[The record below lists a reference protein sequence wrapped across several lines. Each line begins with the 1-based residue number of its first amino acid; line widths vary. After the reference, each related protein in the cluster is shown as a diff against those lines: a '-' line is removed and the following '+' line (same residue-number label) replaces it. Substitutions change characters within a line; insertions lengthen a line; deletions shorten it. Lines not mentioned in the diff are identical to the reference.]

1 MNERIGQRLEH
12 LRDELTGR
20 TIASLSTGFT
30 SGLGLLVAQV
40 AFATLIFSG
49 ALAPYSSQGV
59 GLILFGNFAAC
70 LIMAVAAGYR
80 GVIAGL
86 SPALVIGMAAFGSEV
101 DAEGQALFVTASAA
115 LILSAVITGVCC
127 LAMGRLRLANLLRF
141 IPYPVSA
148 GFVAGIGGAVCLAAV
163 ALMGAQ
169 PHWQAIPELV
179 APSMLWK
186 WGPGVAYGIVLYAAI
201 KRWGKA
207 WILPVSVVVVVGGYH
222 LTLNAL
228 GISGAEARSM
238 GLLLSSTAEGNLW
251 PALGVTDVAWVD
263 WTALAMQTPN
273 MLALILV
280 AFVCVVLNLAG
291 LEVAANQ
298 ELDWDREFQV
308 GGLASVVAGIGGG
321 TVVTVVVPAS
331 LRSKLLGAATRL
343 TGVVAALVIGVALFF
358 GDGMLEFVPAPLVGG
373 ILVFAGL
380 GMLDEGLVRGR
391 RLLPLS
397 EFSIVVLIFV
407 AIIGFGLL
415 EGVGVGMLAT
425 LVFFAARLSRVDVIE
440 SHFTTGE
447 RRSNRVRPVP
457 ERAILAD
464 ESHRVQAYL
473 LRGYVF
479 FGSVSPLA
487 DRLRKSLSG
496 TSRPDCLLLDF
507 AAVSGFDFSAVN
519 VLGRLLQ
526 EAESAGV
533 QVVLS
538 GLPEP
543 LSAGLR
549 RSVPS
554 QTFAG
559 LLLEPN
565 ADSALERC
573 EDVVI
578 AAWKESDRAALLE
591 QTADDLERHLERQI
605 EFEELMEELG
615 DWMDVRDHAPGET
628 MAASDRQ
635 REGLQLVLSG
645 RVTAYD
651 LAGARLYQR
660 GPGEVVPLIDAR
672 DENVATV
679 VADEPCRTMVLT
691 PASRDWLE
699 TNRPELALKLYRYL
713 ADEHFGTEGDSGARP

>member
-1 MNERIGQRLEH
+1 MSERLALFVND
-12 LRDELTGR
+12 LRAELTGR
-20 TIASLSTGFT
+20 TVASLSAGFT

-86 SPALVIGMAAFGSEV
+86 SPALVIGMAVFGGEM
-101 DAEGQALFVTASAA
+101 DAEGQALFVTVSAA
-115 LILSAVITGVCC
+115 LILSAVITGASC
-127 LAMGRLRLANLLRF
+127 LALGRFRLANLLRF

-163 ALMGAQ
+163 SLMGVQ
-169 PHWQAIPELV
+169 PHWKAIPELV
-179 APSMLWK
+179 EPSMLWK
-186 WGPGVAYGIVLYAAI
+186 WGPGVVYGIALYAAI

-207 WILPVSVVVVVGGYH
+207 WILPISVVLVVAGYH
-222 LTLNAL
+222 LALAGL
-228 GISGAEARSM
+228 GISGDDARSM

-251 PALGVTDVAWVD
+251 PALGVTDIAWVD
-263 WTALAMQTPN
+263 WTALATQIPN

-280 AFVCVVLNLAG
+280 AFICVVLNLAG
-291 LEVAANQ
+291 LEVATNQ

-308 GGLASVVAGIGGG
+308 GGLASVVAGFGGG
-321 TVVTVVVPAS
+321 TVATVVVPAS
-331 LRSKLLGAATRL
+331 MRSKLLGAATRL
-343 TGVVAALVIGVALFF
+343 TGVVAAIVIGVALFF

-380 GMLDEGLVRGR
+380 GMLDEGLVRGH

-440 SHFTTGE
+440 SHFTTRE

-457 ERAILAD
+457 ERAILVD

-526 EAESAGV
+526 EARSAGV

-538 GLPEP
+538 ASPEP
-543 LSAGLR
+543 LRAGLQ
-549 RSVPS
+549 RSVSP

-559 LLLEPN
+559 LLFEPN
-565 ADSALERC
+565 ADLALERC
-573 EDVVI
+573 EDTVI
-578 AAWKESDRAALLE
+578 AAWKESDHVSLLE

-615 DWMDVRDHAPGET
+615 DWMDARDYAASET
-628 MAASDRQ
+628 LAASDREL
-635 REGLQLVLSG
+635 EGLQLVLSG

-651 LAGARLYQR
+651 HAGARLYQR
-660 GPGEVVPLIDAR
+660 GPGDVVPPIGAR
-672 DENVATV
+672 DEDVATV

-699 TNRPELALKLYRYL
+699 SNRNELALKLYRYL
-713 ADEHFGTEGDSGARP
+713 SIEHFRAGSG